1 VTTREYLPDALHRLS
16 RASGQQLLLRLGGAL
31 CPLAFV
37 AVVSA
42 AGGHVGPAMGAV
54 LVVLTV
60 VTFAMPDSHAGL
72 ALMAAMVWAWAVSVP
87 EATSWWTL
95 AAALLLLAVHLALML
110 TAYGPPEL
118 VLEPALLRLWGA
130 RAAVLAAA
138 TALAWVAARVLT
150 TLDLPPDALLTAVA
164 LAVLLGWLLGLTVR
178 LAQRDH
184 G

>member
-1 VTTREYLPDALHRLS
+1 
-16 RASGQQLLLRLGGAL
+16 
-31 CPLAFV
+31 
-37 AVVSA
+37 
-42 AGGHVGPAMGAV
+42 M
-54 LVVLTV
+54 
-60 VTFAMPDSHAGL
+60 
-72 ALMAAMVWAWAVSVP
+72 
-87 EATSWWTL
+87 
-95 AAALLLLAVHLALML
+95 

-138 TALAWVAARVLT
+138 TALTWVAARALA

-178 LAQRDH
+178 LAQRDD

>member
-1 VTTREYLPDALHRLS
+1 MTTREYLPDALHRLS

-37 AVVSA
+37 AVTSA
-42 AGGHVGPAMGAV
+42 AGGHVGPALGAV

-72 ALMAAMVWAWAVSVP
+72 ALLGAMVWAWAVSVP
-87 EATSWWTL
+87 EALSWWTL
-95 AAALLLLAVHLALML
+95 AAALLLLAVHLALLL
-110 TAYGPPEL
+110 TGYGPPEL
-118 VLEPALLRLWGA
+118 VLETALLRLWGA

-138 TALAWVAARVLT
+138 TALVWVAARVLT
-150 TLDLPPDALLTAVA
+150 TLDLPPHALLTAVA
-164 LAVLLGWLLGLTVR
+164 LAVLLGWLVGLTVR
-178 LAQRDH
+178 LTQRDD